1 MGANL
6 AITDG
11 VYGILS
17 EIDVGRK
24 INVLAKEIN
33 SNDSKN
39 NEKIIPIFRE
49 IIISIAGRLMHK

>member
-11 VYGILS
+11 VNGILS

-39 NEKIIPIFRE
+39 NEGIILFLEKLLSQLRE
-49 IIISIAGRLMHK
+49 D